1 MKKRLIRVSIIV
13 ALLVI
18 IGTLSLSFKNIDIEG
33 RFLPTFKRGSDN
45 VLGIKLGL
53 DLEGGAHLVYKA
65 DYGSTIAMVTNTPIS
80 PDILA
85 AVIEQDKIQITQLI
99 SNEENTE
106 FSIKTSN
113 LTLEQKNLINDLKES
128 QLSEQYGLES
138 LEIRDVAKPTP
149 SQMIGAVDTIQRRV
163 NLYGTDEPIIQQY
176 GDDRILVQLPGI
188 GGSRTTVV
196 FESDE
201 EIEIAK
207 ISNLLEE
214 LFILSDPSVEQD
226 NDAFNTFIIKSA
238 SLTKEMVTGLETA
251 LTDRFGPVSDLD
263 SVGGIEDAKKLIGK
277 TALLEFKERTC
288 TDQTCFDYTDTD
300 IGLSGDD
307 LSEAYAA
314 SNSQTG
320 EWSVNIRF
328 NDQGSKIFSDLTQ
341 RIVGNTGKRIAIILD
356 GEELIAPIA
365 RAWIR
370 DGRSE
375 ITGNFSRLE
384 AQTVS
389 IQLDSGRLPIPL
401 NLIQES
407 SVDALLGAESLQK
420 SLIAGLVGLSLVLLF
435 MIIYYRIGGVV
446 AALAL
451 IFYTII
457 LLAIFKLIPITLTL
471 PHIGGLILSIGLA
484 VDSNIL
490 IFERMKE
497 EIRLGRSVTS
507 AIEVGFNRAWP
518 AIRDGNVSTFITCG
532 VLLFFGN
539 RLGGGLIN
547 GFALSLLIG
556 VAVSMFT
563 AVIVSHNL
571 LQILANLGLS
581 SKPFLFT
588 PEKIKKTEK

>member
-65 DYGSTIAMVTNTPIS
+65 DYGSTIAIVTNTPIS

-85 AVIEQDKIQITQLI
+85 AVVEQDKIQITQII
-99 SNEENTE
+99 SNNENTE
-106 FSIKTSN
+106 FSIKTPN

-128 QLSEQYGLES
+128 QLGEQYGVES
-138 LEIRDVAKPTP
+138 LEIRDVAKPTS

-196 FESDE
+196 FESGE

-238 SLTKEMVTGLETA
+238 SLTKEMVAGLEIA
-251 LTDRFGPVSDLD
+251 LTDRFGTVSDLD

-341 RIVGNTGKRIAIILD
+341 RIVGNTGKRISIILD

>member
-1 MKKRLIRVSIIV
+1 
-13 ALLVI
+13 VI

>member
-1 MKKRLIRVSIIV
+1 
-13 ALLVI
+13 
-18 IGTLSLSFKNIDIEG
+18 
-33 RFLPTFKRGSDN
+33 
-45 VLGIKLGL
+45 
-53 DLEGGAHLVYKA
+53 
-65 DYGSTIAMVTNTPIS
+65 
-80 PDILA
+80 
-85 AVIEQDKIQITQLI
+85 
-99 SNEENTE
+99 
-106 FSIKTSN
+106 
-113 LTLEQKNLINDLKES
+113 
-128 QLSEQYGLES
+128 
-138 LEIRDVAKPTP
+138 
-149 SQMIGAVDTIQRRV
+149 
-163 NLYGTDEPIIQQY
+163 
-176 GDDRILVQLPGI
+176 
-188 GGSRTTVV
+188 V